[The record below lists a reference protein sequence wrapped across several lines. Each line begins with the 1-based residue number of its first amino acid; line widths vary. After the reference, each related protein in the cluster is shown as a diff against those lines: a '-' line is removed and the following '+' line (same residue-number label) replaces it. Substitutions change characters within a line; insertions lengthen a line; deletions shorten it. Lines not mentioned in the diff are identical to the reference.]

1 MNCEQCEAD
10 LFDFH
15 EGHLDAQASAAIDQ
29 HLKTCEDCSALLND
43 IWQMNLA
50 ASRWQDEAP
59 ATRKSMPESMPE
71 QAIRSQ
77 WQLPNIVA
85 TAASVLALVLVLT
98 DTQIS
103 ADRTGIAIQFGQKD
117 FVTADSLEALNQQ
130 QVDQF
135 QTQIN
140 RITAQQ
146 VASDQLVLRSVLQA
160 SREERRDEF
169 TSLVTLWSATRAKQV
184 QETERNFRYLLASQ
198 AEDEKDIRQLS
209 AAFQEITLRQGPN
222 M

>member
-1 MNCEQCEAD
+1 MNCEQCEAE

-15 EGHLDAQASAAIDQ
+15 EGHLDAQASVAIDL

-43 IWQMNLA
+43 IWQMNLV
-50 ASRWQDEAP
+50 ASRWQDE
-59 ATRKSMPESMPE
+59 MPSKRDSIPE
-71 QAIRSQ
+71 QAIHTQ
-77 WQLPNIVA
+77 WQWPNIIA

-103 ADRTGIAIQFGQKD
+103 TDSSGFAIRFGQQD
-117 FVTADSLEALNQQ
+117 FVTADSLQALNDQ
-130 QVDQF
+130 QVDEF

-146 VASDQLVLRSVLQA
+146 VASDQLVLRSALQA

-169 TSLVTLWSATRAKQV
+169 TSLVTLWSATQAKQV

-209 AAFQEITLRQGPN
+209 AAFQEINLRQGPN